1 MHQLTT
7 LDMAVAALA
16 PATPQPNGAALGA
29 QTLVEHKA
37 CRHERRGKQD
47 IPAVLLRIRQDLLVR
62 AEQEQDL
69 ILIRKAEDQ
78 HKRPK
83 REREEEAGG
92 EHLAGALVLL
102 RAEQTRRKARR
113 AHGEEPFTPTAPVAS
128 VPS

>member
-1 MHQLTT
+1 MPIMEKT
-7 LDMAVAALA
+7 ALPSA
-16 PATPQPNGAALGA
+16 RRHWLSTKLGR
-29 QTLVEHKA
+29 HKW
-37 CRHERRGKQD
+37 RGKQD

-69 ILIRKAEDQ
+69 VLIRKAEDQ

-83 REREEEAGG
+83 RERKEEAGG

-113 AHGEEPFTPTAPVAS
+113 AHGEERAAIIMMRSIEPFTPTAPVAS